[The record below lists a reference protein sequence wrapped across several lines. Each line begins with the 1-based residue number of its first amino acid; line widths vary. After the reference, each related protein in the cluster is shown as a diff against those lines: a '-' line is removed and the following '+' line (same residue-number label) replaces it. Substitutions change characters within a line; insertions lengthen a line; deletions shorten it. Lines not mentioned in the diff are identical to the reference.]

1 MKRLIAALILAAI
14 VSTVHFTG
22 NIYIKNV
29 IRESKKQ
36 LNNIVS
42 DYKND
47 ISPKKHAEKLQ
58 KYWGEN
64 EDYLSIFARHDN
76 IDEIELAIDTLAV
89 YAETKD
95 SEIFYEYSGTVKTLL
110 HQLYEDNSFSMHS
123 IL

>member
-1 MKRLIAALILAAI
+1 MKRLIAAVVIAVI
-14 VSTVHFTG
+14 VTEIHFTG

-29 IRESKKQ
+29 IKECNVQ
-36 LNNIVS
+36 LETIVT
-42 DYKND
+42 DYKKY
-47 ISPKKHAEKLQ
+47 ISPKEHADKLK
-58 KYWGEN
+58 KYWAEN
-64 EDYLSIFARHDN
+64 EDYLSVFARHDN

>member
-1 MKRLIAALILAAI
+1 MKRLIAAAVLTAIVAAI
-14 VSTVHFTG
+14 HFSG
-22 NIYIKNV
+22 NVYIKKV
-29 IRESKKQ
+29 IKES
-36 LNNIVS
+36 NNLVEICIE
-42 DYKND
+42 DYKKD
-47 ISPKKHAEKLQ
+47 ISPKSHADELK
-58 KYWGEN
+58 KYWGDN

-76 IDEIELAIDTLAV
+76 VDEIELAIDTLAV

>member
-1 MKRLIAALILAAI
+1 MKRLIAAAIIAAI
-14 VSTVHFTG
+14 VAVIHFTG

-29 IRESKKQ
+29 IKECNVQ
-36 LNNIVS
+36 LETIVA
-42 DYKND
+42 DYKRD
-47 ISPKKHAEKLQ
+47 ISPKENAEKLR

-64 EDYLSIFARHDN
+64 EDFLSVFARHDN

-89 YAETKD
+89 YSETKD
-95 SEIFYEYSGTVKTLL
+95 SEIFYEYSGTVKSLL

>member
-1 MKRLIAALILAAI
+1 MKRLIAAAVIAAI
-14 VSTVHFTG
+14 VAVIHFTG

-29 IRESKKQ
+29 IKECNVQ
-36 LNNIVS
+36 LETIVA
-42 DYKND
+42 DYKKD
-47 ISPKKHAEKLQ
+47 ISPKENAEKLR

-64 EDYLSIFARHDN
+64 EDFLSIFARHDN

-89 YAETKD
+89 YSETKD

>member
-1 MKRLIAALILAAI
+1 MKRLIAAAIIAAI
-14 VSTVHFTG
+14 VAVIHFTG

-29 IRESKKQ
+29 IKECNVQ
-36 LNNIVS
+36 LETIVA
-42 DYKND
+42 DYKKD
-47 ISPKKHAEKLQ
+47 ISPKENAEKLS
-58 KYWGEN
+58 KYWGEK
-64 EDYLSIFARHDN
+64 EDFLSVFARHDN

-89 YAETKD
+89 YSETKD

>member
-1 MKRLIAALILAAI
+1 MKRLIAAAVIAAI
-14 VSTVHFTG
+14 VAVIHFTG

-29 IRESKKQ
+29 IKECNVQ
-36 LNNIVS
+36 LETIVA
-42 DYKND
+42 DYKKD
-47 ISPKKHAEKLQ
+47 ISPKENAEKLR
-58 KYWGEN
+58 KDWGEK
-64 EDYLSIFARHDN
+64 EDFLSIFARHDN

-89 YAETKD
+89 YSETKD

>member
-1 MKRLIAALILAAI
+1 MKRLIAAVVL
-14 VSTVHFTG
+14 TVFVGVAHFGG

-29 IRESKKQ
+29 IQDCRDLVEEC
-36 LNNIVS
+36 IEE
-42 DYKND
+42 YKND
-47 ISPKKHAEKLQ
+47 ASPKEKADELQ
-58 KYWGEN
+58 EYWGKN

-89 YAETKD
+89 YSKTKD

>member
-1 MKRLIAALILAAI
+1 MKRLIAAAVLTLMVAVI
-14 VSTVHFTG
+14 HFSG
-22 NIYIKNV
+22 NMYIKNV
-29 IRESKKQ
+29 IEQSKI
-36 LNNIVS
+36 LVDECIA
-42 DYKND
+42 DYNKET
-47 ISPKKHAEKLQ
+47 SPKEKAEKLQ
-58 KYWGEN
+58 KYWGDN

>member
-1 MKRLIAALILAAI
+1 MKRLIAAVVIAVI
-14 VSTVHFTG
+14 VAVVHFSG
-22 NIYIKNV
+22 NIYIKKV
-29 IRESKKQ
+29 IKECEVQ
-36 LNNIVS
+36 LETIVT
-42 DYKND
+42 DYKKD
-47 ISPKKHAEKLQ
+47 FSPKEHADKLK
-58 KYWGEN
+58 KYWAEN
-64 EDYLSIFARHDN
+64 EDYLSVFARHDN

>member
-1 MKRLIAALILAAI
+1 MKRLLAAALLTLIVAAI
-14 VSTVHFTG
+14 HFCG
-22 NIYIKNV
+22 NTYIKKV
-29 IRESKKQ
+29 IRESTVLVDECIDEYRK
-36 LNNIVS
+36 
-42 DYKND
+42 D
-47 ISPKKHAEKLQ
+47 ISPREKADKLQ
-58 KYWGEN
+58 EYWANN

>member
-1 MKRLIAALILAAI
+1 MKRLIAAAVIAAI
-14 VSTVHFTG
+14 VAVIHFTG

-29 IRESKKQ
+29 IKECNVQ
-36 LNNIVS
+36 LETIVA
-42 DYKND
+42 DYKKD
-47 ISPKKHAEKLQ
+47 ISPKENAEKLR

-64 EDYLSIFARHDN
+64 EDFLSIFARHDN

-89 YAETKD
+89 YSDTKD

>member
-1 MKRLIAALILAAI
+1 MKRLIAAAVLAAI
-14 VSTVHFTG
+14 VAAVHFTG
-22 NIYIKNV
+22 NIYIKKV
-29 IRESKKQ
+29 IKESNKQ
-36 LNNIVS
+36 LETIVA
-42 DYKND
+42 DYKKD
-47 ISPKKHAEKLQ
+47 ISPKASAEKL
-58 KYWGEN
+58 KNYWSHN

-89 YAETKD
+89 YSETKD